1 MLNYKI
7 AYHLRM
13 GSFFAEVLDFP
24 EATAFG
30 PTLAVAR
37 DGVLCALRYAAQRRL
52 RRGELLPVP
61 DDSRTVADAYLVE
74 AVSLLPGPDEG
85 VWVRPVPA

>member
-1 MLNYKI
+1 MLNYKV
-7 AYHLRM
+7 AYHLRL
-13 GSFFAEVLDFP
+13 GAFFAEVLDFP

-30 PTLAVAR
+30 PTVAAAR

-61 DDSRTVADAYLVE
+61 DASRTVPDAYLVE
-74 AVSLLPGPDEG
+74 VVSLLPSPDEG
-85 VWVRPVPA
+85 VWVQAVPA

>member
-7 AYHLRM
+7 AYYLRL
-13 GSFFAEVLDFP
+13 GVFFAEVLDFP
-24 EATAFG
+24 EVTAFG
-30 PTLAVAR
+30 PTVAAAR

-61 DDSRTVADAYLVE
+61 DDGRTAADAYLVE
-74 AVSLLPGPDEG
+74 VVSLLPSPDEG
-85 VWVRPVPA
+85 VWVRTVPA